1 MLYRAKNMYKNW
13 SSNDTEDVN
22 FQLYRNV
29 ALLYVYL
36 IIVLRS
42 VKIVLILRFILLCSS
57 ENRAVIISAKWL

>member
-1 MLYRAKNMYKNW
+1 MLYRAKNMYENW

-29 ALLYVYL
+29 VLLYVYL